1 VQNLQDEQWYE
12 PTVNAKLRRKMVKSF
27 HEVFDIAARLQVDPR
42 IAAYVLALGR
52 VAAVTELRGIW
63 P

>member
-1 VQNLQDEQWYE
+1 MQWDED
-12 PTVNAKLRRKMVKSF
+12 TVNDKMRRKMVKAF
-27 HEVFDIAARLQVDPR
+27 HEVFDIARDRKVDPR
-42 IAAYVLALGR
+42 IAAYILALGR

>member
-1 VQNLQDEQWYE
+1 MKERVV
-12 PTVNAKLRRKMVKSF
+12 VNDKMQRKMVKAF
-27 HEVFDIAARLQVDPR
+27 HEVFDIARDRKVDPR
-42 IAAYVLALGR
+42 VAAYILALGR